1 MATAGLKL
9 EAAGKR
15 YLRQWLFR
23 NLSIEINSGDRLA
36 VTGLNG
42 SGKST
47 LLQILAGYVS
57 LTEGNILFYNE
68 GKMTEAGEW
77 YRSIAAATPYMEL
90 PEELS
95 LREVLEFYGRHKPL
109 RFSDPLECAKIAML
123 DKFMDR
129 PVKFFSSGMKQRLK
143 LSMALMSDVPVIL
156 LDEPVSNLDQH
167 GVSWFRELL
176 ETLSPDKMVIICSNN
191 VDDEIRGCNKFV
203 KL

>member
-23 NLSIEINSGDRLA
+23 NLSIELNSGDHLA

-57 LTEGNILFYNE
+57 LTEGNILFYKE
-68 GKMTEAGEW
+68 GKMTEAGDW
-77 YRSIAAATPYMEL
+77 YKSIAAATPYMEL

-95 LREVLEFYGRHKPL
+95 LREILEFYATHKPL
-109 RFSDPLECAKIAML
+109 RYNNPLECAEIAML

-143 LSMALMSDVPVIL
+143 LSMALASDVPVIL

-167 GVSWFRELL
+167 GVTWFRTLL
-176 ETLSPDKMVIICSNN
+176 DTLSPEKMLIICSNN
-191 VDDEIRGCNKFV
+191 VEDEIRGCNKFI

>member
-1 MATAGLKL
+1 MATVGLKL

-23 NLSIEINSGDRLA
+23 KLSIELNSGDRLA

-68 GKMTEAGEW
+68 GEMTEAGEW
-77 YRSIAAATPYMEL
+77 YKLIAAATPYMEL

-95 LREVLEFYGRHKPL
+95 LREILEFYATHKKL
-109 RFSDPLECAKIAML
+109 QFSDPLECAKLAML
-123 DKFMDR
+123 DIFMDR

-143 LSMALMSDVPVIL
+143 LSMALSSDVPVIL
-156 LDEPVSNLDQH
+156 LDEPVSNLDQQ
-167 GVSWFRELL
+167 GITWFRTLL
-176 ETLSPDKMVIICSNN
+176 ESLSPDKMLIICSNN
-191 VDDEIRGCNKFV
+191 VEEEIRGCNKFIN
-203 KL
+203 L